1 MSKNSKNLRPP
12 PGTPEFDAWLKKRA
26 TKRHKTMFEEGF
38 QPVDFENG
46 GVLVGD
52 ISDLNK
58 TDAELFPDE
67 LDEHSPEDR
76 RRSFKIHKNDN

>member
-1 MSKNSKNLRPP
+1 
-12 PGTPEFDAWLKKRA
+12 
-26 TKRHKTMFEEGF
+26 MFEEGF